1 MMTKFQFE
9 EKHYNTTYFKI
20 RRNLMIFKL
29 NAPSNLSSL
38 RVIQAFIAEIGI
50 LSGFKPEFKD
60 IFHLIGE
67 EAFLYV
73 LRINTDEEDFDI
85 TVQGKIDEDFLII
98 SFLDKGLPFS
108 YERENSEI
116 ERASLTI
123 IKMHCKNLMWI
134 NHGKEGKELQ
144 IVFQRPQKDI
154 TQYELVFSKEKEEPS
169 EDISIELFNGKNAY
183 QISQLIYKC
192 YGYTYPNEDLYF
204 PERVEKLNRED
215 KVISMVAIDKMYNKI
230 IGHYGL
236 ERYEMEHIAEF
247 GQAVVE
253 PDYRG
258 RKLLYKMRERLEE
271 TAKDFKIKGVF
282 SQPVTSHVSS
292 QVVNVKFKAKP
303 CGLSFGLVPREFNF
317 KKMEVKSLPERETC
331 LMYYKPFVFEKR
343 NLYIPQKHKE
353 IIEKIYENMGIETKE
368 GKDIKIFQQS
378 ILDAKYIA
386 PWGFGII
393 DVPKIGFD
401 FKKSLKSTFYQ
412 LKLSTQADVFF
423 LNIPMT
429 DCLLDEYII
438 AIEELGF
445 FFCGVL
451 PYALDGKDIIR
462 FEYLNTMIDVDRIK
476 VYENVAKE
484 IFNYSASM
492 MKEVFN

>member
-1 MMTKFQFE
+1 
-9 EKHYNTTYFKI
+9 
-20 RRNLMIFKL
+20 MIFKL
-29 NAPSNLSSL
+29 IVPSNLSSL
-38 RVIQAFIAEIGI
+38 RLIQAFIAEVGI
-50 LSGFKPEFKD
+50 LSGFEANLRD
-60 IFHLIGE
+60 IFYLIGE

-73 LRINTDEEDFDI
+73 LRMNGDEENFNI
-85 TVQGKIDEDFLII
+85 TINAKIDEDFLTI

-108 YERENSEI
+108 YERKNSEI
-116 ERASLTI
+116 EKASLTLMKI
-123 IKMHCKNLMWI
+123 HCKNLMWI

-144 IVFQRPQKDI
+144 ILFQRPQKDI
-154 TQYELVFSKEKEEPS
+154 TQYELVFSKEKERPS
-169 EDISIELFNGKNAY
+169 EDILIELFDGKNGY

-204 PERVEKLNRED
+204 PERVEKLNQEG
-215 KVISMVAIDKMYNKI
+215 KVISMVAIDKKYNRI

-236 ERYEMEHIAEF
+236 ERYGMENIAEF

-258 RKLLYKMRERLEE
+258 RKLLYKMRESLEE
-271 TAKDFKIKGVF
+271 TAKDLKIKGVF

-292 QVVNVKFKAKP
+292 QVVNVKFSAKP
-303 CGLSFGLVPREFNF
+303 CGISFGLVPREFNF
-317 KKMEVKSLPERETC
+317 KKMEVKSLSERETC
-331 LMYYKPFVFEKR
+331 LMYYKPFVFEMK
-343 NLYIPQKHKE
+343 NLYIPKKHRK
-353 IIEKIYENMGIETKE
+353 IVEKIYENMGIKTKE
-368 GKDIKIFQQS
+368 GKDIKIFQES
-378 ILDAKYIA
+378 VFDAKYNA

-423 LNIPMT
+423 LNIPLT
-429 DCLLDEYII
+429 DCPLDEYIS

-445 FFCGVL
+445 FFCGIL
-451 PYALDGKDIIR
+451 PYALNGKDIIR

-476 VYENVAKE
+476 VYEDFAKE
-484 IFNYSASM
+484 IFNYSVSM
-492 MKEVFN
+492 MKESFK